1 MIKFLLG
8 RLMQGILVL
17 FTLYTI
23 TFFLAKAMPGEP
35 FTSEKNVSAET
46 KASIRKLYGL
56 DRPLWEQYYVYP
68 KNIITEGS
76 LGISTSKGRPV
87 KDIIAQSFPNSL
99 ILGLCALG
107 FAVGIGIPIGVLS
120 AVRKNSW
127 VDWSCMGIA
136 MIGICVPSFT
146 IGPLLQIYLA
156 AHLPG
161 LKVAGWGSP
170 QDVILPAFTLGLVSA
185 AYLARLTR
193 GGILEVLSQDFVR
206 TAQAKGLSPSKVI
219 IKHSLRGGLIPA
231 VAYLGPA
238 FAALISGSFIVE
250 TIFQVPGMGQHFV
263 NAATTRDEFLLL
275 GISLF
280 FGFLIVVMNLIADL
294 LTGFLDPRVRIAD
307 NPE

>member
-1 MIKFLLG
+1 VFRFLIG
-8 RLMQGILVL
+8 RLLQGLLVL
-17 FTLYTI
+17 FALYTI

-46 KASIRKLYGL
+46 KANIRKLYGL
-56 DRPLWEQYYVYP
+56 DKPLWEQYYIYP

-76 LGISTSKGRPV
+76 FGISTSKGRPV
-87 KDIIAQSFPNSL
+87 RDIIWQSFPNSL
-99 ILGLCALG
+99 LLGLCALC
-107 FAVGIGIPIGVLS
+107 FAVGIGVPIGVLS
-120 AVRKNSW
+120 AVRRNSW
-127 VDWSCMGIA
+127 VDWTCMAVA
-136 MIGICVPSFT
+136 MVGICVPSFT
-146 IGPLLQIYLA
+146 IGPLLQIYVA
-156 AHLPG
+156 THVPG

-170 QDVILPAFTLGLVSA
+170 QDVLLPAFTLGLVSA

-206 TAQAKGLSPSKVI
+206 TARAKGLSPAKVI

-275 GISLF
+275 GVSLF
-280 FGFLIVVMNLIADL
+280 FGFLIVVMNLLADI
-294 LTGFLDPRVRIAD
+294 LTGFLDPRVRIAGNAD
-307 NPE
+307 

>member
-8 RLMQGILVL
+8 RLLQGVLVL

-46 KASIRKLYGL
+46 KANIRKLYGL

-87 KDIIAQSFPNSL
+87 ADIISQSFPNSL
-99 ILGLCALG
+99 LLGLCALG
-107 FAVGIGIPIGVLS
+107 FAICIGIPIGVLS

-127 VDWSCMGIA
+127 VDWTCMGVA

-146 IGPLLQIYLA
+146 IGPLLQIYVA

-170 QDVILPAFTLGLVSA
+170 LDVILPAFTLGLVSA

-193 GGILEVLSQDFVR
+193 GGILEILSQDFVR

-275 GISLF
+275 GVSLF
-280 FGFLIVVMNLIADL
+280 FGFLIVIMNLIADL

-307 NPE
+307 NPD

>member
-1 MIKFLLG
+1 VFRFLIG
-8 RLMQGILVL
+8 RLLQGLLVL
-17 FTLYTI
+17 FALYTI

-46 KASIRKLYGL
+46 KANIRKLYGL
-56 DRPLWEQYYVYP
+56 DKSLLEQYYVYP

-76 LGISTSKGRPV
+76 FGISTSKGRPV
-87 KDIIAQSFPNSL
+87 RDIIEQSFPNSL
-99 ILGLCALG
+99 LLGLCALC
-107 FAVGIGIPIGVLS
+107 FAVGIGVPIGVLS
-120 AVRKNSW
+120 AVRRNSW
-127 VDWSCMGIA
+127 VDWTCMAVA
-136 MIGICVPSFT
+136 MVGICVPSFT
-146 IGPLLQIYLA
+146 IGPLLQIYVA
-156 AHLPG
+156 THVPG

-170 QDVILPAFTLGLVSA
+170 QDVLLPAFTLGLVSA

-206 TAQAKGLSPSKVI
+206 TARAKGLSPARVI

-275 GISLF
+275 GVSLF
-280 FGFLIVVMNLIADL
+280 FGFLIVVMNLLADI
-294 LTGFLDPRVRIAD
+294 LTGLLDPRVRIAGNAD
-307 NPE
+307 

>member
-1 MIKFLLG
+1 M
-8 RLMQGILVL
+8 LVL
-17 FTLYTI
+17 LALYTI

-46 KASIRKLYGL
+46 KANIRKLYGL
-56 DRPLWEQYYVYP
+56 DQPLWKQYFVYP

-76 LGISTSKGRPV
+76 FGISTSKDRPV
-87 KDIIAQSFPNSL
+87 GDIIEQSFPNSL
-99 ILGLCALG
+99 LLGLCALG
-107 FAVGIGIPIGVLS
+107 FAIGIGVPIGVLS
-120 AVRKNSW
+120 AVRRNSW
-127 VDWSCMGIA
+127 VDWSCMAVA

-146 IGPLLQIYLA
+146 IGPLLQIYVA

-161 LKVAGWGSP
+161 LKVAGWGNP
-170 QDVILPAFTLGLVSA
+170 QDVLLPAFTLGLVSA

-206 TAQAKGLSPSKVI
+206 TAHAKGVSPTKVI
-219 IKHSLRGGLIPA
+219 LKHTLRGGLLPA

-263 NAATTRDEFLLL
+263 NAATSRDEFLLL
-275 GISLF
+275 GLSLF
-280 FGFLIVVMNLIADL
+280 FGFLIVVMNLLADL
-294 LTGFLDPRVRIAD
+294 LTGFLDPRVRLAGKTD
-307 NPE
+307 

>member
-1 MIKFLLG
+1 MIKFFLG

-46 KASIRKLYGL
+46 KANIRKLYGL

-127 VDWSCMGIA
+127 VDWRVACQIA

-146 IGPLLQIYLA
+146 IGPLLA
-156 AHLPG
+156 NLPRRPPSG
-161 LKVAGWGSP
+161 IKSRW
-170 QDVILPAFTLGLVSA
+170 LG
-185 AYLARLTR
+185 
-193 GGILEVLSQDFVR
+193 
-206 TAQAKGLSPSKVI
+206 
-219 IKHSLRGGLIPA
+219 
-231 VAYLGPA
+231 
-238 FAALISGSFIVE
+238 
-250 TIFQVPGMGQHFV
+250 
-263 NAATTRDEFLLL
+263 
-275 GISLF
+275 
-280 FGFLIVVMNLIADL
+280 
-294 LTGFLDPRVRIAD
+294 
-307 NPE
+307 

>member
-8 RLMQGILVL
+8 RLLQGVLVL

-46 KASIRKLYGL
+46 KANIRKLYGL

-87 KDIIAQSFPNSL
+87 ADIISQSFPNSL
-99 ILGLCALG
+99 LLGLCALG
-107 FAVGIGIPIGVLS
+107 FAICIGIPIGVLS

-127 VDWSCMGIA
+127 VDWTCMGVA

-146 IGPLLQIYLA
+146 IGPLLQIYVA
-156 AHLPG
+156 AHLPE

-193 GGILEVLSQDFVR
+193 GGILEILSQDFVR

-275 GISLF
+275 GVSLF
-280 FGFLIVVMNLIADL
+280 FGFLIVIMNLIADL

-307 NPE
+307 NPD